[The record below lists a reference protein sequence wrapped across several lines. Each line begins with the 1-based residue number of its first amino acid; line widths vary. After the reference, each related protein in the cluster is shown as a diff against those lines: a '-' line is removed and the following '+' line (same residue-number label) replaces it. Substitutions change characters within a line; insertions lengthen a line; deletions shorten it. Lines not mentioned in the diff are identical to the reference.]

1 MTAATYFT
9 TRKAFRS
16 EMGRFEGRLENRH
29 LFALHEQACAAGRF
43 CKLDGSIHCLSFV
56 SRELL

>member
-16 EMGRFEGRLENRH
+16 EMGQFDGTLKIGSVG
-29 LFALHEQACAAGRF
+29 LHG
-43 CKLDGSIHCLSFV
+43 
-56 SRELL
+56 